1 MNLRKQRT
9 HQCGLTN
16 IDFRTKGD
24 IMSVD
29 RFQPTLKYTDMGTM
43 SKTNFKQ
50 TLPVQ
55 TDFKER
61 WKTQGG
67 WLPMKK
73 DNPVTDDAITFYAE
87 NKKSLKNTVNLG
99 QKHNEF

>member
-1 MNLRKQRT
+1 
-9 HQCGLTN
+9 
-16 IDFRTKGD
+16 
-24 IMSVD
+24 
-29 RFQPTLKYTDMGTM
+29 MGTM